1 MTGARG
7 DEAQNKMA
15 ARAGVMPTHDPAWPM
30 IPSGG
35 GLPAPPPPS
44 PQAQP
49 DEDEEQD
56 EPMPDEPMQDAS
68 GAWTLV
74 VGLRASAITYRIRG
88 SRYCRR
94 SSVQFKQ

>member
-1 MTGARG
+1 
-7 DEAQNKMA
+7 
-15 ARAGVMPTHDPAWPM
+15 MPTRDPAWPM

-74 VGLRASAITYRIRG
+74 VGLRASAITYQG
-88 SRYCRR
+88 FTVLQAQL
-94 SSVQFKQ
+94 SSVQTVVLRHKKM